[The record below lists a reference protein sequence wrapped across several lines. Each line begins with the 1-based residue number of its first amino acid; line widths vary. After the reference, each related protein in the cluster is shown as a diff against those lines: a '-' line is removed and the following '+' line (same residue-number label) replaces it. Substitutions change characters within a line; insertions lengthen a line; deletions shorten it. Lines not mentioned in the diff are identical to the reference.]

1 MRRFLGMRALVALL
15 IAFLTAGHIAAAA
28 DLVVEADTL
37 YLGNGQSYSPGV
49 VVIRDGL
56 VEAAGA
62 AGEVTLPEGVERVQA
77 AVATPGLIDVRNV
90 VGLAGAKNQPHDQD
104 QLERSA
110 AIQPELRAIDA
121 YNPREQLV
129 DWLREHGIT
138 TMHTGHGPGEI
149 ISGQTMIVKT
159 TGRTVDESV
168 LEPSFALAA
177 SLGDAALHGHGRS
190 SPGSRSKAVAMLRA
204 ALIGAREAMERDN
217 GARDLGQ
224 EALIGVLNGEMP
236 LLLEVHR
243 HHDIITALR
252 LAEEFD
258 LRLMLSGATEAYKV
272 VDEILAAGV
281 PVMLHPTMQRARG
294 AGRDHT
300 SFTTASVLMQAGVP
314 VAIQGGFE
322 SYVPKARVVLFEA
335 AMTLPY
341 GASFEQALASIT
353 RHPAEILGIDDRVG
367 TLEPGKHGDVALFD
381 GDPFEY
387 TTQVTGTVIEGR
399 VVSRQPR

>member
-1 MRRFLGMRALVALL
+1 MRQHSGISALFALAML
-15 IAFLTAGHIAAAA
+15 FSAASGGAAAA
-28 DLVVEADTL
+28 DLVVEAETL
-37 YLGNGQSYSPGV
+37 HLGNGQSHSPGV
-49 VVIRDGL
+49 VVIRNGL
-56 VEAAGA
+56 IQAAGA
-62 AGEVTLPEGVERVQA
+62 AGEVTIPEGLERVQA

-104 QLERSA
+104 QLERSS

-121 YNPREQLV
+121 YNPQERLV
-129 DWLREHGIT
+129 EWLREHGVT

-159 TGRTVDESV
+159 HGRTVNQSV
-168 LEPSFALAA
+168 LEPAFALAA

-204 ALIGAREAMERDN
+204 ALISAHEAMEVDN

-224 EALIGVLNGEMP
+224 EALIAVLQGDMP
-236 LLLEVHR
+236 LVLEAHR
-243 HHDIITALR
+243 HHDIMTALR
-252 LAEEFD
+252 LAEEFGF
-258 LRLMLSGATEAYKV
+258 RLILSGATEAYKV
-272 VDEILAAGV
+272 VDEILAAAV

-341 GASFEQALASIT
+341 GTSFEQALASIT
-353 RHPAEILGIDDRVG
+353 RNPAEMLGIDDRVG